1 MPEPEVKPEPA
12 VFDPKAVETMIQ
24 GAVKT
29 SLESLIKEGAARQ
42 QQKADDDAAAEAQKT
57 QAANPFQSM
66 VEPAIAPALKAA
78 KDAETRANMA
88 ADAVAFYTDS
98 SNAEA
103 SKYRDK
109 IEQVV
114 QAQLKQGIMT
124 SRADAWRWLRGG
136 ELYAEVTKGVVDAHT
151 KQIEDARLASAAGPG
166 TTVPVF
172 KKPMEEH
179 STEELGTALKG
190 LVF

>member
-88 ADAVAFYTDS
+88 ADAVAFYTDPG
-98 SNAEA
+98 NAEA

-109 IEQVV
+109 
-114 QAQLKQGIMT
+114 
-124 SRADAWRWLRGG
+124 
-136 ELYAEVTKGVVDAHT
+136 
-151 KQIEDARLASAAGPG
+151 IEDARLASAAGPG

-172 KKPMEEH
+172 KKPLEEH
-179 STEELGTALKG
+179 STEELGAAIKG